1 MQLQY
6 FGTPFKD
13 VFTRLDLGYLEEMF
27 GFESIVQLPQE
38 YKLHQNRPNPFNPA
52 TNIVYEIP
60 NQGEINI
67 IITNILGEIVE
78 DYKGYI
84 ESPGV
89 YSYTFDASMLPSG
102 IYLYHLKTSSGTNLT
117 NKMML
122 IK

>member
-1 MQLQY
+1 M
-6 FGTPFKD
+6 
-13 VFTRLDLGYLEEMF
+13 
-27 GFESIVQLPQE
+27 VQLPQE

-102 IYLYHLKTSSGTNLT
+102 IYLYHLKTKSGINLT